1 MNGRLFTGHAHLL
14 AAARPSRTS
23 QAARDGSAGP
33 ARLSSPS
40 EINEE
45 RAREDVEEGEGKQ
58 QVGGKRSEP
67 PRGGTRERRGG
78 GC

>member
-40 EINEE
+40 
-45 RAREDVEEGEGKQ
+45 
-58 QVGGKRSEP
+58 
-67 PRGGTRERRGG
+67 
-78 GC
+78 